1 MNFHFCRIDSVMLV
15 EEKFDVTSVDASDKM
30 LKYALKTRWARRKE
44 PLFDNWGK
52 AYICYFMET
61 VFRNCTP
68 DLLGNFG
75 IL

>member
-1 MNFHFCRIDSVMLV
+1 M

-52 AYICYFMET
+52 SLPGESELPFFFFAIPSAKKVVVSEAASTFI
-61 VFRNCTP
+61 
-68 DLLGNFG
+68 D
-75 IL
+75 